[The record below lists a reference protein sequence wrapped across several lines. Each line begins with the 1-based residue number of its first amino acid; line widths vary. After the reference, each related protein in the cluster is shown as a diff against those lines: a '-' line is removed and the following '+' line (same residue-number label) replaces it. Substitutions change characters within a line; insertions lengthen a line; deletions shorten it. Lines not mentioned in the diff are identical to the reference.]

1 MAYWLAWEEP
11 RAVGDLVHVEKF
23 FARNLGGLTRA
34 RTRAGPAREGRSRTP
49 SMYADEKS
57 DEVVVPRKRSNKGR
71 QLPAEVVEGRASP
84 EGNSRQA
91 AVVRTLSRATTAIR
105 LAAVRWCACGFKL
118 RAADVRPEGGARC
131 VSSARRDLCGGRS
144 VVSVPTATL
153 RAAYSITLVARS
165 RIEVGTSMPS
175 AFAVLRLSATSISVV
190 RCTGRSAGFSPLR
203 MRPT

>member
-1 MAYWLAWEEP
+1 
-11 RAVGDLVHVEKF
+11 VHVEKF

-91 AVVRTLSRATTAIR
+91 AVVRTLSRAATSIR
-105 LAAVRWCACGFKL
+105 LAAVRRSACGSKPCVPPTFDPREEPGAL
-118 RAADVRPEGGARC
+118 AAHAGICAGGEEQSSSLPRPNQK
-131 VSSARRDLCGGRS
+131 
-144 VVSVPTATL
+144 
-153 RAAYSITLVARS
+153 
-165 RIEVGTSMPS
+165 PS
-175 AFAVLRLSATSISVV
+175 LPSWEH
-190 RCTGRSAGFSPLR
+190 P
-203 MRPT
+203 

>member
-1 MAYWLAWEEP
+1 MGEP

-57 DEVVVPRKRSNKGR
+57 DEVVVLRKRSNKGR
-71 QLPAEVVEGRASP
+71 QLLAEVVEGRASP

-91 AVVRTLSRATTAIR
+91 AVVRTLSRATTSIR
-105 LAAVRWCACGFKL
+105 LAAVRWRACGFKPH
-118 RAADVRPEGGARC
+118 AADVRPEGGARC

-144 VVSVPTATL
+144 VMSVPTATQTRHKRRL
-153 RAAYSITLVARS
+153 QRRRNLGRA
-165 RIEVGTSMPS
+165 
-175 AFAVLRLSATSISVV
+175 
-190 RCTGRSAGFSPLR
+190 
-203 MRPT
+203 RPQRT